1 MVVRNK
7 YCNFEYMKLKSFLLG
22 IVSFFVSSINAQYL
36 SNDSLIKLFTTK
48 FNEYRLSLSLSN
60 VVPEQKYK
68 TFVNRHS
75 LYQARMNDITHGEGQ
90 FSFENRYYAEPSLS
104 DLDCQEN
111 CTMVVLDNPND
122 LNYLASQVLKHF
134 KESPGHNKSLVNPK
148 FKKFGLSC
156 YKKDRYVYVTLLVTE

>member
-1 MVVRNK
+1 MWNK
-7 YCNFEYMKLKSFLLG
+7 CCNFDVMKVKLFLSLILLISITTLK
-22 IVSFFVSSINAQYL
+22 AQFL
-36 SNDSLIKLFTTK
+36 SNDSLTKLFTNK
-48 FNEYRLSLSLSN
+48 FNDYRLSLSLNN
-60 VVPEQKYK
+60 VQSEPNYK

-75 LYQARMNDITHGEGQ
+75 LYQARMNDITHGDGQ
-90 FSFENRYYAEPSLS
+90 FSFENRYNSEPYIYG
-104 DLDCQEN
+104 LDCQEN
-111 CTMVVLDNPND
+111 CTMVVMDNPND